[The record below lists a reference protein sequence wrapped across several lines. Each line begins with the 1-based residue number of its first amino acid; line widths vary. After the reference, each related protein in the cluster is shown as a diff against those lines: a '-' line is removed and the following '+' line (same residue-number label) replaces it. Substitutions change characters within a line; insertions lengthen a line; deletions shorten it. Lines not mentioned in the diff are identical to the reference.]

1 MLQRVENGDLNW
13 IVPQKF
19 LAFCGPHS
27 KSKIENG
34 TYMSM
39 LLGLSHS
46 FMLCF
51 SQRMLLR
58 DLWIVEARCNS
69 RWRWKFHTQN
79 KKNLV
84 KLAAWKEYS
93 RHVLDSVCRFGTC
106 QQIRHFFCGTQVLI
120 PCLQELYLS
129 LSWATP
135 IQWTPS
141 RLCQGLASS
150 LFPSNFPTKILCA
163 PLLTPI
169 RVCATCP
176 SHVILYLFTQVISGE
191 EYKSSSSLI
200 ISFLL
205 STVISFPVGPSIFL
219 DTVLKLPQSIFFL
232 QLERPCFTPI

>member
-1 MLQRVENGDLNW
+1 MEGIFKACFGFSVQVW
-13 IVPQKF
+13 
-19 LAFCGPHS
+19 H
-27 KSKIENG
+27 
-34 TYMSM
+34 MST
-39 LLGLSHS
+39 
-46 FMLCF
+46 
-51 SQRMLLR
+51 
-58 DLWIVEARCNS
+58 NS
-69 RWRWKFHTQN
+69 P
-79 KKNLV
+79 
-84 KLAAWKEYS
+84 
-93 RHVLDSVCRFGTC
+93 
-106 QQIRHFFCGTQVLI
+106 FFCGTQVLI

-150 LFPSNFPTKILCA
+150 LFPSNFPTKIMCA

-169 RVCATCP
+169 CATSP

-219 DTVLKLPQSIFFL
+219 DTVLKLPQSMLFL